1 MTMTNAPSGTIRSAL
16 RYPSFRYLLSALA
29 VSQVGDW
36 LYNLAL
42 VVLVYDRTHSAAWAG
57 VTTAA
62 RVLPI
67 VVLGPVGGVLAD
79 RFDRRRIMIICD
91 LARVALMLLLAAV
104 AAAGLPIVLAPVIAA
119 AATAAAAPYLPCVAA
134 VTPRVVDDA
143 DLPGANAARSAVS
156 GASIILGPA
165 LGGVLLFLGSP
176 AAAFAL
182 NALTFGL
189 SALAVLAIRDRGVFA
204 TRRSAQSQAAERPV
218 SLFGGMLSELAEGA
232 AALRQHPAAL
242 RLIGADIMC
251 STVYGTQTVLL
262 LLVAGQ
268 VGLGMQGY
276 GYLFAAIGA
285 GGLAGTVLAGRASRS
300 SRPQQAQLA
309 ALAAVG
315 LPMLLLAV
323 VRWPIAAV
331 VLTGLTGLGAM
342 LVEIL
347 TDTTL
352 QRTLDEDVF
361 GRAYGLALP
370 ASIAGIVVGSA
381 AAPLLASL
389 LGPSGALV
397 ATGSVVL
404 AYGLLVLR
412 GGYRHVEQHVP
423 AAADA
428 MAAVAAPAAAVVPP
442 RPSDETVVL
451 PRPWWEAAVAPR
463 RSSDETV
470 MLPIPW
476 DPYIRMA
483 RPRDFTAVMPR
494 PAVTDAPPAR

>member
-1 MTMTNAPSGTIRSAL
+1 MTMTNAPSGTIRAAL
-16 RYPSFRYLLSALA
+16 RYPDFRYLLSALA

-42 VVLVYDRTHSAAWAG
+42 VVLVYDRTHSAVWAG
-57 VTTAA
+57 LTTAA
-62 RVLPI
+62 RVVPV

-104 AAAGLPIVLAPVIAA
+104 AAAGLPIALAPLIAA
-119 AATAAAAPYLPCVAA
+119 AATAAAAPYMPCVAA

-176 AAAFAL
+176 AAAFAA

-189 SALAVLAIRDRGVFA
+189 SALAVLAIKDRGVFA
-204 TRRSAQSQAAERPV
+204 TRRSAPGPV
-218 SLFGGMLSELAEGA
+218 ADSPAGLFSAGLFRGMLGELAEGA

-251 STVYGTQTVLL
+251 SFLYGTQTVLL
-262 LLVAGQ
+262 LLVARQ
-268 VGLGMQGY
+268 TGLGAQGY

-285 GGLAGTVLAGRASRS
+285 GGLAGTALAGRASRS
-300 SRPQQAQLA
+300 SRPHLVQAS
-309 ALAAVG
+309 ALACAG
-315 LPMLLLAV
+315 LPTLLLAITH
-323 VRWPIAAV
+323 WPLAAV
-331 VLTGLTGLGAM
+331 VLTGLTGLGAI

-347 TDTTL
+347 TDTML

-370 ASIAGIVVGSA
+370 ASIAGIVIGSA
-381 AAPLLASL
+381 VAPVLASL
-389 LGPSGALV
+389 LGASGALV
-397 ATGSVVL
+397 AIGGAVL
-404 AYGLLVLR
+404 AYTTLILR
-412 GGYRHVEQHVP
+412 GGTVRDEHRT
-423 AAADA
+423 AAAT
-428 MAAVAAPAAAVVPP
+428 AAAVVPP
-442 RPSDETVVL
+442 RPSDETVMLPVPWNPYVRMGRPGDATVVL
-451 PRPWWEAAVAPR
+451 PRQAVA
-463 RSSDETV
+463 
-470 MLPIPW
+470 
-476 DPYIRMA
+476 
-483 RPRDFTAVMPR
+483 
-494 PAVTDAPPAR
+494 DAPLAR